1 VHLGSAA
8 ERLGVAYA
16 APYYARLAESNRDV
30 EAIFAGLRAACQN
43 TKILVASL
51 RSIDQFEHLIAL
63 GHRCFTIPGALL
75 DDLMTDEMTENAVLQ
90 FEQAAAD

>member
-1 VHLGSAA
+1 M
-8 ERLGVAYA
+8 
-16 APYYARLAESNRDV
+16 AESNRDV
-30 EAIFAGLRAACQN
+30 ETIFAGLRSACQN

-51 RSIDQFEHLIAL
+51 RNIEQFEHLVGL

-75 DDLMTDEMTENAVLQ
+75 DDLMTDEMTEKAVLQ